1 MPPPSYPHRHLLLSN
16 VLDQQQVTQ
25 PPADHFCV
33 PGEDNARGCKLD
45 ALLLAG
51 WAASGL
57 KGKQADRDAL
67 HHVDNLRI
75 KKSDYDV
82 LGRIGE
88 GQFGVVDA
96 VRCKLDGR
104 VYAMK
109 TVEKSMVLRAGGQLG
124 LGNER
129 HIHML
134 ATSMK
139 TAVPAP
145 RLAVTFQ
152 TPNALH
158 MVTSYAP
165 CGSLWD
171 RLCEMLPVPGLD
183 TGRMEEKEISWWAKQ
198 MVASI
203 AWLHGLG
210 YAHRDIKPHNFLLLA
225 DGRLWLTD
233 FGSSAPLTNGSVP
246 KRLCILPAGTPDYVA
261 PEVLRLAEDA
271 MVEAAHSIDDDTL
284 GDRTIRTDI
293 DPPGYGRDIDWWSLG
308 ATLYEMSVGRAPFFS
323 PSIGGTYE
331 RIMQCDVRL
340 PGHVSQQLKSLLSGL
355 LSPAEIRLGHT
366 DVGEIRRHPF
376 FNGVD
381 WTKQGACPPGI
392 APQPI
397 DLTTLTDSFEHGFS
411 DMDDVTFDHFFNS
424 SPGLTTAMSHSV
436 SVAVDSAPAAWARWV
451 GWSWDPPTDFFGS
464 EAPPSVSPPTKL
476 TLLAPAPAT
485 NMMHTPLRGVVNGG
499 TPPTV
504 PRTAPRSVPRTRAV
518 SERQAFAELVKC
530 VQASA
535 RKKLA
540 SSAVKIPGSASSVN
554 SSSMSPPIWRKEQP
568 PTPTPMSRD
577 VTALTATM
585 RTFRPL
591 SRTSSCGSDGSQL
604 PSSRGGSL
612 RLRDEAVLAKL
623 GSAEQDESTV
633 VRTRAPRGSSRLG
646 DDTMLAKLLAAD
658 REQAENRSQPLPP
671 PPPRPRSRASSVRSQ
686 SSRESLR
693 PLTPLSEMPPLGE
706 RPVNTISS
714 GTASSRSRDTPGKPA
729 PAAKKPPAPPPVDKP
744 APPADKY
751 VAPRDPGVGGGD
763 RIAAL
768 GQWHRSLEDGLSNL
782 ERRLASLRARLEAS
796 P

>member
-16 VLDQQQVTQ
+16 VLDAQPGQ
-25 PPADHFCV
+25 PPADHFAV
-33 PGEDNARGCKLD
+33 ASEDNERGCRLD

-67 HHVDNLRI
+67 QHVDNLRI

-109 TVEKSMVLRAGGQLG
+109 TIEKSMVLRAGGQLG

-129 HIHML
+129 HVHML

-171 RLCEMLPVPGLD
+171 RLCEMLPAPGLD
-183 TGRMEEKEISWWAKQ
+183 TGRMEEKEVGWWAKQ

-271 MVEAAHSIDDDTL
+271 MIEAAHSLDDESEA
-284 GDRTIRTDI
+284 DRTLRPSDV

-308 ATLYEMSVGRAPFFS
+308 ATLYEMSVGRAPFFA

-355 LSPAEIRLGHT
+355 LSSAEIRLGHS

-376 FNGVD
+376 FSAVD
-381 WTKQGACPPGI
+381 WTKQGVPPPGV

-424 SPGLTTAMSHSV
+424 SPGLTTMNHSV
-436 SVAVDSAPAAWARWV
+436 SVAVPSAPVAWARWV
-451 GWSWDPPTDFFGS
+451 GWSWDPPTDFFGT
-464 EAPPSVSPPTKL
+464 EPPLTVSPPTKQAF
-476 TLLAPAPAT
+476 LAPAVAT
-485 NMMHTPLRGVVNGG
+485 NMMHTPRRGGVHAG

-504 PRTAPRSVPRTRAV
+504 PRTAPRSVPRTRPV

-540 SSAVKIPGSASSVN
+540 SSAIKMPGSASSVN
-554 SSSMSPPIWRKEQP
+554 SSTMSPPIWRKEQP

-591 SRTSSCGSDGSQL
+591 SRTSSRGSDGSQL
-604 PSSRGGSL
+604 PSSRSGSL
-612 RLRDEAVLAKL
+612 RLRDEAVLNKL
-623 GSAEQDESTV
+623 AAAEQDESTV
-633 VRTRAPRGSSRLG
+633 VRPRTTTRSGLSRLG

-658 REQAENRSQPLPP
+658 RDKGESRVLPA
-671 PPPRPRSRASSVRSQ
+671 RPRSRASSVRSQ

-706 RPVNTISS
+706 RPVNTVSS
-714 GTASSRSRDTPGKPA
+714 GTESSRSRDTPDKVMP
-729 PAAKKPPAPPPVDKP
+729 AKKTPS
-744 APPADKY
+744 PPADKY
-751 VAPRDPGVGGGD
+751 VPPRDPGVVGGD
-763 RIAAL
+763 RIASL
-768 GQWHRSLEDGLSNL
+768 GQWHHSLEDGLSNL